1 MLAKMT
7 RYFLGISLLLG
18 LMGSL
23 NTSHG
28 QGSKS
33 KEMDKKLIKATVEG
47 ELTGKAAGSGSKNEE
62 TPVSFTISK
71 AKGED
76 GNELAEMAGKILTL
90 DKGKKRDEL
99 LKKYK
104 QGDKVTLLGKIDVGK
119 SVLLLESFKEAS
131 GSGSK

>member
-1 MLAKMT
+1 
-7 RYFLGISLLLG
+7 
-18 LMGSL
+18 
-23 NTSHG
+23 
-28 QGSKS
+28 
-33 KEMDKKLIKATVEG
+33 MDKKLIKATVEG